1 MKLRLS
7 NHAAKELIRRNI
19 PEILLDELLD
29 NPQQRTEEKDGLVA
43 YQSQFDFGEGK
54 LYLIRAIVD
63 EAQDPNL
70 VVTVYR
76 TSKIDKYWRQS

>member
-7 NHAAKELIRRNI
+7 NHATEEITRRNI
-19 PEILLDELLD
+19 PKTLLDELLD

-43 YQSQFDFGEGK
+43 YQSQFDFGEEK
-54 LYLIRAIVD
+54 LYLLRAIVD
-63 EAQDPNL
+63 ETQDPNL

>member
-7 NHAAKELIRRNI
+7 NHAAEEITRRNI
-19 PEILLDELLD
+19 PKTFLDELLD

-43 YQSQFDFGEGK
+43 YQSQFDFGEEK
-54 LYLIRAIVD
+54 VYLLRAIVD
-63 EAQDPNL
+63 ETRDTNL
-70 VVTVYR
+70 AVTVYR